1 MHGLRREVLLRQLD
15 SLSIPYSFLELP
27 DQPSMDDY
35 AQLMQEKIESLV
47 SKVLSYA
54 GFGDIFLEDLRNYR
68 EDQLAKVGV
77 KAFFPLWKRDTKA
90 LMNSFIS
97 EGFKTIVVCVNREK
111 LDSSFC
117 GRVID
122 ESFFYDLP
130 DDVDPCG
137 ENGEFHTFC
146 FDGPIFT
153 KAINFQIGE
162 TITKSYPAVDGNAGE
177 VIYYFTDII

>member
-1 MHGLRREVLLRQLD
+1 
-15 SLSIPYSFLELP
+15 
-27 DQPSMDDY
+27 
-35 AQLMQEKIESLV
+35 
-47 SKVLSYA
+47 
-54 GFGDIFLEDLRNYR
+54 
-68 EDQLAKVGV
+68 
-77 KAFFPLWKRDTKA
+77 
-90 LMNSFIS
+90 
-97 EGFKTIVVCVNREK
+97 VNREK

-122 ESFFYDLP
+122 ESFFNDLP